1 MMKRDVLSVLMVVLG
16 VLLSGTVPGLFV
28 GAPLAVFGAYWLAE
42 PRVQTTAVPDTFRT
56 IAGRA
61 R

>member
-1 MMKRDVLSVLMVVLG
+1 MVVLG

>member
-1 MMKRDVLSVLMVVLG
+1 MKRDVLSTLMVVLG
-16 VLLSGTVPGLFV
+16 VLLCGTVPGLFV
-28 GAPLAVFGAYWLAE
+28 GAPLAVFGAYSLVE
-42 PRVQTTAVPDTFRT
+42 PRVQTTAVPDTFLT